1 MKKNTAKSSKSPAPA
16 TKEKTTAAPKA
27 APKKPAVKKTTSKPT
42 AVAPVTPVAPV
53 VRVAVEKPVV
63 AAKSVASKPRPTVI
77 TAKIDIGFG
86 NALFIRGEGA
96 GLSWDRGLPMANL
109 GHDTWQIELGESV
122 RPAVFKFLVN
132 DLTWSSGEDY
142 SLASGAS
149 EVFTPT
155 F

>member
-16 TKEKTTAAPKA
+16 TKEKITAAPKS
-27 APKKPAVKKTTSKPT
+27 APRKPAVKKPASKPK
-42 AVAPVTPVAPV
+42 AVAPVVPVAPIVPV
-53 VRVAVEKPVV
+53 VAEKPVV
-63 AAKSVASKPRPTVI
+63 AAKSAASKPRPTVI

-122 RPAVFKFLVN
+122 RPVIFKFLVN
-132 DLTWSSGEDY
+132 DLSWSSGEDY
-142 SLASGAS
+142 ALASGAS
-149 EVFTPT
+149 EVLTPT